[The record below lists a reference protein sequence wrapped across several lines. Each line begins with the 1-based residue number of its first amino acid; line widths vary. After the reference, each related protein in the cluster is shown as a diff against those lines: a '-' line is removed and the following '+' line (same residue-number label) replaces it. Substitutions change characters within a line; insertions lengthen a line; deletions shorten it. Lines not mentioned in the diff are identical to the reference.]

1 MWESKSLLKRKLAYN
16 DTLEKFRITFTANGE
31 LQFAPRD
38 QIFSLLSNSNRFN
51 FRFINMTNFEQFF
64 FADISNLILE
74 LPTWIWRLP
83 LAVHMDLW
91 NLPGVVYGFSLIK
104 QQLFQKSAQKNV
116 IDELIDKTKRIFRS
130 NHLNFISNLIWD
142 SVTYFT
148 LRVPKRGLW
157 MAGRIVI
164 EKPFS

>member
-1 MWESKSLLKRKLAYN
+1 
-16 DTLEKFRITFTANGE
+16 
-31 LQFAPRD
+31 
-38 QIFSLLSNSNRFN
+38 
-51 FRFINMTNFEQFF
+51 MTNFEQFF

-83 LAVHMDLW
+83 LAVRMDLW
-91 NLPGVVYGFSLIK
+91 NPPGVVYGFSLLK

-130 NHLNFISNLIWD
+130 NHLNFISNVIWD

-148 LRVPKRGLW
+148 LRIPKRGLW